1 MESRL
6 KTIYEMI
13 SECADRS
20 KIIAEGL
27 CGKSDKPITVLDQP
41 LSEMVR
47 QIRCSYG
54 RSQVEEDF
62 LLKAIHFYAAPFT
75 ISCLAEAGT
84 ELDSRLAGEIV
95 RTMVNR
101 TGLVFLILS
110 AADNEISTA
119 STENIAQL
127 VICMTKMKDRRAVMP
142 SFDLFARLAGIFE
155 GLSLHTAEVKAG
167 HILLELGECVFKK
180 EEIEESSVA
189 RYGHPIDS
197 GMVKMLDTPVVN
209 GVFRGL
215 VNLNADTTMGQML
228 ASSIP
233 VTSESFPK
241 LNAIVERCVDKLK
254 IKRPYVVVSNQVPG
268 INAITFGS
276 DEEPYIAISS
286 LLNKLIDED
295 EMCFVVGHECG
306 HIAMGHVIYHTA
318 ANAFGIFSQYIPFVG
333 SVIYNTI
340 SFPLNAWSRRS
351 EITADRAGLICC
363 ESLDAAEKTLVHLE
377 STHADSDSIDI
388 EDYLANSKRFLK
400 GRVLRRIGEYG
411 SSHPLTP
418 KRIEA
423 LKLFADSD
431 MYLKMKGITSH
442 RPVLSDKELAARVEE
457 IIKVL

>member
-1 MESRL
+1 MTNRL
-6 KTIYEMI
+6 RDIYEMI
-13 SECADRS
+13 SEYADRS
-20 KIIAEGL
+20 KAIAESF
-27 CGKSDKPITVLDQP
+27 CGKSKAPVTVLDEP

-47 QIRCSYG
+47 QIRYSYG

-62 LLKAIHFYAAPFT
+62 LIRAVHFYAASFAM
-75 ISCLAEAGT
+75 SCLAESET

-95 RTMVNR
+95 RTIVNR
-101 TGLVFLILS
+101 TGIVFLILS
-110 AADNEISTA
+110 AADNEIPTA
-119 STENIAQL
+119 NTENITRLA
-127 VICMTKMKDRRAVMP
+127 ICMTRMKDGRGVMP

-155 GLSLHTAEVKAG
+155 GLPLHMAEDKARQ
-167 HILLELGECVFKK
+167 ILINLGEYTSEK
-180 EEIEESSVA
+180 EEMEESSVD

-197 GMVKMLDTPVVN
+197 GLVKMLDTPVIN

-215 VNLNADTTMGQML
+215 VNLNADTAMGQML
-228 ASSIP
+228 ASGIP
-233 VTSESFPK
+233 VTAESFPE
-241 LNAIVERCVDKLK
+241 LNATVDRCVDKLK
-254 IKRPYVVVSNQVPG
+254 IRRPYVVVSNQVPG

-286 LLNKLIDED
+286 LLNKLMDEE

-306 HIAMGHVIYHTA
+306 HIAMGHVVYHTA

-333 SVIYNTI
+333 PTVYSTI

-363 ESLDAAEKTLVHLE
+363 ESLDVAEKTLVHLE
-377 STHADSDSIDI
+377 SAHADSDSVDI
-388 EDYLANSKRFLK
+388 EDYLANSRRFLK
-400 GRVLRRIGEYG
+400 GGMLRKIGEYR

-423 LKLFADSD
+423 LKLFAASD
-431 MYLKMKGITSH
+431 MYLKMKGVTFQS
-442 RPVLSDKELAARVEE
+442 PVLTGKELAEQVEK